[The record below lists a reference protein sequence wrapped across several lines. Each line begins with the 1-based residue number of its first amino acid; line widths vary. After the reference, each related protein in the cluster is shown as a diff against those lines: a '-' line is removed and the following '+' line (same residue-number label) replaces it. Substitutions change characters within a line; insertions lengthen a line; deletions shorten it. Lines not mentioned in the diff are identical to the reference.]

1 MEYFRVPLSLFFQSI
16 LGVKC
21 VMVIS
26 IWILRLALKK
36 GLKWIRKCLIAG
48 ERCDVRRSYSYARAH
63 EGELRTCKQPCNF
76 VPRGPFCH
84 GNLVP
89 EVAIPGLTKRI
100 AASGNEIVVSF
111 ATSWKRLYE
120 LGQRYM
126 TLKMKN
132 AHKLIALADNEV
144 IYYVVSVWKVV
155 FWHLVASTHGISVF
169 QSDQIRLDWTTPGQ
183 RSQVG
188 WHALRNFLAR
198 VLSTLWSTG
207 ANNKLCDICFDPL
220 WWKKKLW
227 ISQRSKHSWS
237 FNWCVDSKLSKVA
250 VLPEDDIYPKDS

>member
-1 MEYFRVPLSLFFQSI
+1 MAYNYPVLELKVFDVKNMRRRTPDMQATMKLRPQGSLLS
-16 LGVKC
+16 C
-21 VMVIS
+21 
-26 IWILRLALKK
+26 A
-36 GLKWIRKCLIAG
+36 
-48 ERCDVRRSYSYARAH
+48 
-63 EGELRTCKQPCNF
+63 
-76 VPRGPFCH
+76 

-111 ATSWKRLYE
+111 ATSWKRFYE

-132 AHKLIALADNEV
+132 AHKLIALEDNEV
-144 IYYVVSVWKVV
+144 SYYVVSVWKVV

-188 WHALRNFLAR
+188 WHALRNFF
-198 VLSTLWSTG
+198 SPG
-207 ANNKLCDICFDPL
+207 AINPL
-220 WWKKKLW
+220 
-227 ISQRSKHSWS
+227 I
-237 FNWCVDSKLSKVA
+237 NWGK
-250 VLPEDDIYPKDS
+250 

>member
-1 MEYFRVPLSLFFQSI
+1 MQATMQLRPQGSLLSWKF
-16 LGVKC
+16 G
-21 VMVIS
+21 
-26 IWILRLALKK
+26 
-36 GLKWIRKCLIAG
+36 
-48 ERCDVRRSYSYARAH
+48 
-63 EGELRTCKQPCNF
+63 
-76 VPRGPFCH
+76 PRGRDSRADQKDRGLWERNC
-84 GNLVP
+84 GIICNLLKATLRAGTEIHDAEDEKCSQINSV
-89 EVAIPGLTKRI
+89 
-100 AASGNEIVVSF
+100 SGQWS
-111 ATSWKRLYE
+111 
-120 LGQRYM
+120 
-126 TLKMKN
+126 
-132 AHKLIALADNEV
+132 
-144 IYYVVSVWKVV
+144 YYVVSVWKVV